1 MGISINQ
8 VEHVAKLARL
18 ELTDDEK
25 ATFNEQLNAILQYAS
40 KLDELDTSAVE
51 PTSHAI
57 PLHNVL
63 REDAVRPSLAIEQVL
78 RNAPDEEDNQI
89 KVPAVLE

>member
-1 MGISINQ
+1 MGISIDQ

-18 ELTDDEK
+18 ALTDDEK
-25 ATFNEQLNAILQYAS
+25 EMFNEQLNAILQYAG
-40 KLDELDTSAVE
+40 KLDELDTTAVE

-63 REDAVRPSLAIEQVL
+63 REDAVRPSLPIELVL
-78 RNAPDEEDNQI
+78 RNAPDEEENQI

>member
-1 MGISINQ
+1 MSISIKQ

-25 ATFNEQLNAILQYAS
+25 ETFNEQLNAILHYAG
-40 KLDELDTSAVE
+40 KLDELDTEAVE
-51 PTSHAI
+51 PTSHAM

-63 REDAVRPSLAIEQVL
+63 REDVVRPSLSIDQVL
-78 RNAPDEEDNQI
+78 LNAPDEEDGQI
-89 KVPAVLE
+89 KVPAVME